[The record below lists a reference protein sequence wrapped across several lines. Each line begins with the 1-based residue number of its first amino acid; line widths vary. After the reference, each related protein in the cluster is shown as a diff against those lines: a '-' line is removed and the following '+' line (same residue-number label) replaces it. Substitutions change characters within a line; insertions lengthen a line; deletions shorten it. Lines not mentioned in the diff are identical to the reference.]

1 MNQDDFETLL
11 SKKTHIV
18 EDIPVVDEKPQKAD
32 KNASLDNFIEMIA
45 KLVSKTMDNVI
56 FKPDEGA
63 RIIVDPDLKLDKAYV
78 TFDVIDRKPELE
90 LKPRIRE
97 TFVEKDDK
105 GNETGRYGNV
115 YGQVHKCVIQFN
127 VFAAE
132 YKTAN
137 AVMNNFEDMMFAYSH
152 FLKRNGVRELY
163 FQRHFTDYNYNTF
176 RQTTSVRSLWYYV
189 ELEKLNVIYEGEIT
203 DITIK

>member
-11 SKKTHIV
+11 NNKTHIV
-18 EDIPVVDEKPQKAD
+18 DDIAVAEEKPQKAD
-32 KNASLDNFIEMIA
+32 KNATLDSFIEMVA
-45 KLVSKTMDNVI
+45 KLVSKTMDNVV
-56 FKPDEGA
+56 FKPDEGS
-63 RIIVDPDLKLDKAYV
+63 RLLVDPEIKLDKSYI
-78 TFDVIDRKPELE
+78 TFEVIDRKPDLE
-90 LKPRIRE
+90 FKPRFRE
-97 TFVEKDDK
+97 SFTELDDK
-105 GNETGRYGNV
+105 GKETGRYGNV
-115 YGQVHKCVIQFN
+115 FGQVHNCTIQFN

-132 YKTAN
+132 YSTAN

-163 FQRHFTDYNYNTF
+163 FKRHFTDYNYNTF